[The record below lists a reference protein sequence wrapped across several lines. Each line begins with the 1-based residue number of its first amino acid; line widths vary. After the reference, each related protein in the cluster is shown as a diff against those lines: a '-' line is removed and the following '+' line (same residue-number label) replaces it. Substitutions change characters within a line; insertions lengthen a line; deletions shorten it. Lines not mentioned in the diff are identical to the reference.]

1 MNDDSQLVS
10 LQKACEAKEQ
20 EALVRH
26 RDVEK
31 VVDQRRQASEK
42 VRLAKQ
48 GLEQKLSK
56 LSGADRN
63 SALKQQDA
71 GQLDSIAQY
80 SKRLRQDIARLEAEL
95 VERLKELQMALDRS
109 AIAEQELVAAKME
122 SRRVAKLIEERNM
135 QALVRGSALEEA
147 ASDEMANSLPGK
159 YRNS

>member
-48 GLEQKLSK
+48 GLE
-56 LSGADRN
+56 
-63 SALKQQDA
+63 QQDA

>member
-20 EALVRH
+20 EALIRH
-26 RDVEK
+26 RDVER
-31 VVDQRRQASEK
+31 VVETRRQASEK
-42 VRLAKQ
+42 VRIEKEL
-48 GLEQKLSK
+48 LEKKLSR

-80 SKRLRQDIARLEAEL
+80 SERLRRDVFRLETVLA
-95 VERLKELQMALDRS
+95 ERLKELQMAVERS
-109 AIAEQELVAAKME
+109 EIAEQELVEARME
-122 SRRVAKLIEERNM
+122 SRRVEKLIEERNM

-147 ASDEMANSLPGK
+147 ATDEMATNLPGK
-159 YRNS
+159 YRDS